1 MINSSLIKKCLL
13 GVVCGLSVGI
23 LLSENRCSVKAD
35 TVEDYKNVLDIS
47 GNPTANFYSKNKKVS
62 TNKYSSFSDQGAWHA
77 YYLPK
82 EGYLRRMVVSRGP

>member
-1 MINSSLIKKCLL
+1 MINSRLIKKCLL

-23 LLSENRCSVKAD
+23 LLSENRYSVKAD

-62 TNKYSSFSDQGAWHA
+62 TNKYSSFRIKVLGMLIICQKKG
-77 YYLPK
+77 
-82 EGYLRRMVVSRGP
+82 